1 MIIMTKLT
9 SSPLLT
15 KLIYISQ
22 EKSKT
27 QEKDKYADYIQH
39 GYRKTL
45 LKSVSTLNYIEDPHN
60 NIIADVNLSLERV
73 HIIKSGNTEEIFLK
87 PKAQFDSNF
96 VREILQGVNQ
106 DPKYLKKVKDY
117 DDLVV
122 KSIKKYCKK
131 NNSDYSSAIRFY
143 NEYIARRLGSTGLFS
158 DLGED
163 VNQLLKEMKE
173 HQGTIYL
180 PIISLKEKDA
190 SLAGLNTETDWKIKA
205 REYIKEFAHS
215 INLSESDVKWVCAY
229 HEKSDEMINRESD
242 AGKQPHLHFMIWLK
256 PYINRKKEKLSMAE
270 LTRLRQKGA
279 SVFLNDYLI
288 KMYEKETELQK
299 GVKESAKHD
308 LTEEYQQEIGDLQRL
323 IRNATNGTGR
333 LTYQTLLSTKEV
345 LVNIL
350 YKLHLGESITQGEL
364 NTLQRHGIENNEF
377 QIRRRIEMYQTA
389 IDGLNNLTDELL
401 DDPNVKS
408 RFQEWIATKYEITKA
423 WASPEESEIQ
433 TAAAIAEFRKVIIN
447 SIIRNEDWIDKVVID
462 DALSGML
469 LEKITNSRFKQYVQE
484 DELYMHIKT
493 IADLL
498 VSLGTNKEEIYN
510 KIGFILSRSGI
521 RYETMKY
528 VEIVND
534 SYKNYTSAGFIASRS
549 EVYKTLHAL
558 DDKVNPRFAYYPF
571 KYLTKKSPVQTIRAN
586 MYQYMT
592 KDINAAKED
601 PEKEKERYA
610 QLVKNYKSDLSR

>member
-1 MIIMTKLT
+1 MELT
-9 SSPLLT
+9 SAPLIT
-15 KLIYISQ
+15 KLIYISKT
-22 EKSKT
+22 KSSSY
-27 QEKDKYADYIQH
+27 DKHMYADYIERALKKKLKENYPSLSMEH
-39 GYRKTL
+39 EKTREI
-45 LKSVSTLNYIEDPHN
+45 LNEITASFNARHNIDMDPADVYNQIKKNVFDANFIRAVHN
-60 NIIADVNLSLERV
+60 NVNERLNKDNKAYKKYDEIV
-73 HIIKSGNTEEIFLK
+73 TEEI
-87 PKAQFDSNF
+87 D
-96 VREILQGVNQ
+96 R
-106 DPKYLKKVKDY
+106 
-117 DDLVV
+117 
-122 KSIKKYCKK
+122 YCKTSGQDVMLAVDYY
-131 NNSDYSSAIRFY
+131 NSYISNRMGSS
-143 NEYIARRLGSTGLFS
+143 GLFS
-158 DLGED
+158 DLGDD
-163 VNQLLKEMKE
+163 VEELKRQMKE

-190 SLAGLNTETDWKIKA
+190 DLVGLKNETDWKVKA
-205 REYIKEFAHS
+205 REYVKEFAAA
-215 INLSESDVKWVCAY
+215 INIPANDLKWVCAY
-229 HEKSDEMINRESD
+229 HEKNDEMINREKD
-242 AGKQPHLHFMIWLK
+242 AGKQPHLHFMIWLN
-256 PYINRKKEKLSMAE
+256 PTIVRKKEKLSMAE

-323 IRNATNGTGR
+323 IRNATNGIGR

-350 YKLHLGESITQGEL
+350 YKLNVGESITQGEL
-364 NTLQRHGIENNEF
+364 NTLHRHGIENNEF
-377 QIRRRIEMYQTA
+377 QIRRRIEMYQSA

-408 RFQEWIATKYEITKA
+408 RFKEWVDTKYEITKA

-528 VEIVND
+528 VEIVNE

-558 DDKVNPRFAYYPF
+558 DDKVNPKFAYYPF

-592 KDINAAKED
+592 KDINTAKED

-610 QLVKNYKSDLSR
+610 QLVKNYKSEINR

>member
-1 MIIMTKLT
+1 MELT
-9 SSPLLT
+9 SAPLIT
-15 KLIYISQ
+15 KLIYISKT
-22 EKSKT
+22 KSSSHDKH
-27 QEKDKYADYIQH
+27 KYADYIERALKKKLKENYPSLSMEH
-39 GYRKTL
+39 EKTREI
-45 LKSVSTLNYIEDPHN
+45 LNEITASFNARHNIDIDPADVYNQIKKNVFDANFIRAVHN
-60 NIIADVNLSLERV
+60 NVNERLNKDNKAYKKYDEIV
-73 HIIKSGNTEEIFLK
+73 TEEI
-87 PKAQFDSNF
+87 D
-96 VREILQGVNQ
+96 R
-106 DPKYLKKVKDY
+106 
-117 DDLVV
+117 
-122 KSIKKYCKK
+122 YCKTSGQDVMLAVDYY
-131 NNSDYSSAIRFY
+131 NSYISTRMGSS
-143 NEYIARRLGSTGLFS
+143 GLFS
-158 DLGED
+158 DLGDD
-163 VNQLLKEMKE
+163 VEELKRQMKE

-190 SLAGLNTETDWKIKA
+190 DLVGLKNETDWKVKA
-205 REYIKEFAHS
+205 REYVKEFAAA
-215 INLSESDVKWVCAY
+215 INIPANDLKWVCAY
-229 HEKSDEMINRESD
+229 HEKNDEMINREKD
-242 AGKQPHLHFMIWLK
+242 AGKQPHLHFMIWLN
-256 PYINRKKEKLSMAE
+256 PTIVRKKEKLSMAE

-308 LTEEYQQEIGDLQRL
+308 LTEDYQQEIGDLQRL

-350 YKLHLGESITQGEL
+350 YKLHVGESITQGEL
-364 NTLQRHGIENNEF
+364 NTLHRHGIENNEF
-377 QIRRRIEMYQTA
+377 QIRRRIEMYQSA

-408 RFQEWIATKYEITKA
+408 RFREWVETKYEITKA

-498 VSLGTNKEEIYN
+498 VSLGTNKDDIYN

-521 RYETMKY
+521 RYETTKY
-528 VEIVND
+528 VEIVNE
-534 SYKNYTSAGFIASRS
+534 SFKNYTSAGFIASRS

-558 DDKVNPRFAYYPF
+558 DDKVNPKFAYYPF

-610 QLVKNYKSDLSR
+610 QLVKNYKSDLNR

>member
-1 MIIMTKLT
+1 MELT
-9 SSPLLT
+9 SAPLIT
-15 KLIYISQ
+15 KLIYISKT
-22 EKSKT
+22 KSSSHDKH
-27 QEKDKYADYIQH
+27 KYADYIE
-39 GYRKTL
+39 RA
-45 LKSVSTLNYIEDPHN
+45 LKKKLKETYPS
-60 NIIADVNLSLERV
+60 LSLEDEQTREILNEITASFNTRHNIDMDPADV
-73 HIIKSGNTEEIFLK
+73 YNEIKKNVFDANFIRAIHNNVNERLNKDNKSYKKYDEIVTEEID
-87 PKAQFDSNF
+87 Q
-96 VREILQGVNQ
+96 
-106 DPKYLKKVKDY
+106 
-117 DDLVV
+117 
-122 KSIKKYCKK
+122 YCKK
-131 NNSDYSSAIRFY
+131 SGQDVMLAVDYYNS
-143 NEYIARRLGSTGLFS
+143 YIANRMGSTGLFS
-158 DLGED
+158 DLGDD
-163 VNQLLKEMKE
+163 VEELKRQMKE

-190 SLAGLNTETDWKIKA
+190 DLVGLKNETDWKVKA
-205 REYIKEFAHS
+205 REYVKEFAAA
-215 INLSESDVKWVCAY
+215 INIPANDLKWVCAY
-229 HEKSDEMINRESD
+229 HEKNDEMINREKD
-242 AGKQPHLHFMIWLK
+242 AGKQPHLHFMIWLNPK
-256 PYINRKKEKLSMAE
+256 IVRKKEKLSMAE

-279 SVFLNDYLI
+279 TVFLNDYLI

-350 YKLHLGESITQGEL
+350 YKLNVGESITQGEL
-364 NTLQRHGIENNEF
+364 NTLHRHGIENNEF
-377 QIRRRIEMYQTA
+377 QIKRRIEMYQSA

-408 RFQEWIATKYEITKA
+408 RFREWVETKYEITKA

-528 VEIVND
+528 VEIVNE
-534 SYKNYTSAGFIASRS
+534 SYKNYTSAGFISSRS

-558 DDKVNPRFAYYPF
+558 DDKVNPKFAYYPF

-592 KDINAAKED
+592 KDINTAKED

-610 QLVKNYKSDLSR
+610 QLVKNYKSDLNR